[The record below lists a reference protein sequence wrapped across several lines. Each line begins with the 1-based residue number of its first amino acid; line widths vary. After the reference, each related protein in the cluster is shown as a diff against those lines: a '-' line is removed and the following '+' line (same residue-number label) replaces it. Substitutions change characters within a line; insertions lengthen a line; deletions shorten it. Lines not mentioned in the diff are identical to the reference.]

1 MQKYFIIK
9 STFDNKFVILDSED
23 KGVFASQL
31 LSDCIR
37 VKQNLERDNSKSGN
51 AKIDAMLSERVR
63 NQDVASW
70 DIIPDGYNGSTLID
84 DEGIPVVQH
93 VSFEMAF
100 DLLERARALS
110 SENVW

>member
-9 STFDNKFVILDSED
+9 STFDNKFVILDYED

-37 VKQNLERDNSKSGN
+37 VKNNLEKSNAKNGN
-51 AKIDAMLSERVR
+51 ATIDAMLSERVR
-63 NQDVASW
+63 SQDVESW
-70 DIIPDGYNGSTLID
+70 DIIPDGYNGSTLLD

-100 DLLERARALS
+100 DLLQRARSLS